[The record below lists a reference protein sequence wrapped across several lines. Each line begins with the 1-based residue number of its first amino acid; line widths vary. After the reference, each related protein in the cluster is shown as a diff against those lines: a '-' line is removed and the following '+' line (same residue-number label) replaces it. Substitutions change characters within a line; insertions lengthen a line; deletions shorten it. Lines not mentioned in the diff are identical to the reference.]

1 MHLRF
6 LVQTLRTVDPFIRA
20 AKKRLFPPFCVVFT
34 LCRGRSEGD
43 KEMSPFNPGVLCI
56 FDAEASEILNVRY

>member
-6 LVQTLRTVDPFIRA
+6 LVQTLRTVDPLIRA
-20 AKKRLFPPFCVVFT
+20 AKKRLFCVVFT

-56 FDAEASEILNVRY
+56 FDAEALEILNVRY